1 VSRSGQFVPTV
12 RVVGERRRRWL
23 GLLGW
28 TGLVV
33 LAGCSGRDE
42 SAGSAAAPLARPTA
56 STPASEAPGTIV
68 EVKPYADIDPSIR
81 DLGAEALRVRY
92 RSTSSDGQHSV
103 VTGALFIPSGTPPS
117 GGWPVLSHAHGTT
130 GVTADCGPS
139 SSPNLYGMAVVVVTY
154 LKAGYA
160 VAFTDYQGL
169 GGDGKHVY
177 LDNKTEGYNV
187 IDAVRALR
195 NAKPGVIS
203 NRWVA
208 VGNSQGGG
216 ASWSAAEQA
225 PVYAPELRLL
235 GAVNAVP
242 AANISGYAQMA
253 EDGAMTPIQSAAYV
267 AMLITQAWVH
277 SDFDADQYRRGSVKT
292 NWDVLGSCKDLAA
305 RTAAALQMKP
315 DELKPATHEAT
326 LKLQANLQALA
337 VPQRKADA
345 PMLVIYVGK
354 DEYINPAWTKQAI
367 EDACKLGT
375 KIDVDFQ
382 EDKSHNTFDASHALD
397 WLHDRLDGKPL
408 PKSC

>member
-1 VSRSGQFVPTV
+1 VIHSILRTTCT
-12 RVVGERRRRWL
+12 L
-23 GLLGW
+23 TLAM
-28 TGLVV
+28 
-33 LAGCSGRDE
+33 LAGC
-42 SAGSAAAPLARPTA
+42 GSQNDAVSPPAAQTAAPTAAAPVAE
-56 STPASEAPGTIV
+56 TPGSIV
-68 EVKPYADIDPSIR
+68 EVKPYADIDQSIR

-92 RSTSSDGQHSV
+92 RSTSSDGQHTV
-103 VTGALFIPSGTPPS
+103 VTGALFIPAGTPPAD
-117 GGWPVLSHAHGTT
+117 GWPVLSHAHGTT
-130 GVTADCGPS
+130 GVTNDCGPS
-139 SSPNLYGMAVVVVTY
+139 GSPNMYGMVVMVAGY

-169 GGDGKHVY
+169 GGGGKHVY
-177 LDNKTEGYNV
+177 LDNKSEGYNV

-195 NAKPGVIS
+195 NVKPGVIS
-203 NRWVA
+203 DRWVA
-208 VGNSQGGG
+208 VGGSQGGG

-225 PVYAPELRLL
+225 PVYAPELHLL

-253 EDGAMTPIQSAAYV
+253 EDKAMTPVQSAAYV
-267 AMLITQAWVH
+267 AMLITQAWAH
-277 SDFDADQYRRGSVKT
+277 SDFDVEQYRRGSVKT
-292 NWDVLGSCKDLAA
+292 NWDVLGRCKDLAA

-354 DEYINPAWTKQAI
+354 DEYINSAWTKKAI

-375 KIDVDFQ
+375 KIDADFQ
-382 EDKSHNTFDASHALD
+382 EDKSHGTFDGSHILD
-397 WLHDRLDGKPL
+397 WLHDRLEGKPL
-408 PKSC
+408 AKSC

>member
-1 VSRSGQFVPTV
+1 MRSILTAMCTLTV
-12 RVVGERRRRWL
+12 AL
-23 GLLGW
+23 
-28 TGLVV
+28 
-33 LAGCSGRDE
+33 LAGCGSHTE
-42 SAGSAAAPLARPTA
+42 PASSATAQTAAPA
-56 STPASEAPGTIV
+56 PAADVPGAVV

-92 RSTSSDGQHSV
+92 RSTSSDGQHTV
-103 VTGALFIPSGTPPS
+103 VTGALFIPAGTPPP

-130 GVTADCGPS
+130 GWTNDCGPS
-139 SSPNLYGMAVVVVTY
+139 GSPNLYGMVVMVGGY

-169 GGDGKHVY
+169 GGGGKHVY

-195 NAKPGVIS
+195 NAKPGAVS
-203 NRWVA
+203 DRWVA
-208 VGNSQGGG
+208 VGGSQGGG

-235 GAVNAVP
+235 GAVNIVP
-242 AANISGYAQMA
+242 AANVSGYAQMA
-253 EDGAMTPIQSAAYV
+253 EDEAMTPEQSAAYV
-267 AMLITQAWVH
+267 AVLITQAWVH
-277 SDFDADQYRRGSVKT
+277 PDFDVEQYRRGSVKT
-292 NWDVLGSCKDLAA
+292 NWDVLGSCKDPAG
-305 RTAAALQMKP
+305 RTAAVLQLKP
-315 DELKPATHEAT
+315 DELKPATHEAM

-337 VPQRKADA
+337 VPQRKTDV
-345 PMLVIYVGK
+345 PMLVIYAGQ
-354 DEYINPAWTKQAI
+354 DEYIDPASTKQAI

-382 EDKSHNTFDASHALD
+382 ADKSHGTVDASHVLD
-397 WLHDRLDGKPL
+397 WLRDRLEEKPL